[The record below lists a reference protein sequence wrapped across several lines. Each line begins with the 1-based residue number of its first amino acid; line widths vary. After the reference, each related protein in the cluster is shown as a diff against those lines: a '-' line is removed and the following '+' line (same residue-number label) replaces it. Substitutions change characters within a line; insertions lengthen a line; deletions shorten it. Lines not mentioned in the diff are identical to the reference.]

1 MRDIYTE
8 KTNKIVMT
16 AMMMCLITMAT
27 MFFKVPIP
35 FANGYVHLGDAF
47 IFVAVLVLGM
57 KYGAIAAAFGSA
69 LGDILGGFPVWA
81 PWSFGIKGLMAII
94 MAACMAGLL
103 KDKKHVM
110 IAGIPVS
117 ELLGMVLSGL
127 FMVAGYYVAEGL
139 IYGNWLAALVGIPWN
154 IGQFAVGMI
163 VSVPLTALLCKT
175 PAKKYFTYKVATA
188 GN

>member
-1 MRDIYTE
+1 
-8 KTNKIVMT
+8 
-16 AMMMCLITMAT
+16 
-27 MFFKVPIP
+27 
-35 FANGYVHLGDAF
+35 
-47 IFVAVLVLGM
+47 
-57 KYGAIAAAFGSA
+57 
-69 LGDILGGFPVWA
+69 
-81 PWSFGIKGLMAII
+81 
-94 MAACMAGLL
+94 
-103 KDKKHVM
+103 M
-110 IAGIPVS
+110 IAGIPAS